1 MKTSLFLRFLLLA
14 VFTLAA
20 CAPAQKAIPAYAP
33 EPAFAGG
40 AAEAPMAPD
49 AFYEQTGL
57 VVSNALP
64 DAASTR
70 LVIQNVSLSLTVVSP
85 ETSLQE
91 ITRLAESLGGYVVS
105 TNLRQETTES
115 GIQAPR
121 GSITVRVPQEKLDE
135 ALQQIKAGAGEV
147 NSENRTGQDVTKE
160 YTDLASRL
168 RNLESAEKQLSQIL
182 QQAQTAEETL
192 NVFNQLTSIREQ
204 IEVIKGQMQY
214 YEQAAA
220 LSAIDIDLIAEAS
233 VQPLQLGGWRPQG
246 TARDALQLLINFLK
260 GFGDFLIFLV
270 IFLLPAGA
278 LIIASLAVVWRVL
291 RWLWRKLM
299 PKKAQ

>member
-20 CAPAQKAIPAYAP
+20 CAPAQKAAPAYAP

-49 AFYEQTGL
+49 AVYEQASLLIG
-57 VVSNALP
+57 VLP
-64 DAASTR
+64 DSASTR
-70 LVIQNVSLSLTVVSP
+70 LVIQNVSLSLTVVNP